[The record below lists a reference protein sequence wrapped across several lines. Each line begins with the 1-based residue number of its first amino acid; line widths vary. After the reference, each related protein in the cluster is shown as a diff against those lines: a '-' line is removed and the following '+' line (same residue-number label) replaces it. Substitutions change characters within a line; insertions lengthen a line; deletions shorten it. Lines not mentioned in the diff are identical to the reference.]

1 LRRTTLWLPHHAR
14 EVLDGRQPGDYPET
28 GLEEINGDFPEAD
41 FSPGVNFRFACLG
54 RLRSLEAVPV
64 YAQLP
69 YFRVECL
76 SGDSQLNGG
85 AGWTP
90 NHAFGLP
97 ESGFE
102 DLSFMFDEVSNQ
114 RSSRRRFGSH
124 VREPGLIYKESLP
137 FRQNHRPLDYI
148 LQLADVAR
156 PIVCVEE
163 FDRLLVYVSNLLAN
177 FLA

>member
-1 LRRTTLWLPHHAR
+1 MLL
-14 EVLDGRQPGDYPET
+14 
-28 GLEEINGDFPEAD
+28 
-41 FSPGVNFRFACLG
+41 LG

-69 YFRVECL
+69 YFGFECL
-76 SGDSQLNGG
+76 SGNAQLNGG

-90 NHAFGLP
+90 DPAFGFP

-102 DLSFMFDEVSNQ
+102 DPSFVLDKVGNQ
-114 RSSRRRFGSH
+114 WSSRRSRFGSH
-124 VREPGLIYKESLP
+124 VREPGLLYKESLP

-156 PIVCVEE
+156 PIVCVEQ
-163 FDRLLVYVSNLLAN
+163 FDGLLVYVSNLLAQFFGVAVDQVSDQQGN
-177 FLA
+177 ITNALAQCRQSNRKNVEAVKQILTKPAFGHR

>member
-1 LRRTTLWLPHHAR
+1 M
-14 EVLDGRQPGDYPET
+14 
-28 GLEEINGDFPEAD
+28 
-41 FSPGVNFRFACLG
+41 
-54 RLRSLEAVPV
+54 PV

-69 YFRVECL
+69 YFGFERL
-76 SGDSQLNGG
+76 PGNAQLNGG

-90 NHAFGLP
+90 NHAFGLL

-102 DLSFMFDEVSNQ
+102 DLPFVLDKVSNQ
-114 RSSRRRFGSH
+114 RSSRRSQFGSH
-124 VREPGLIYKESLP
+124 VREPGLIDKESLP
-137 FRQNHRPLDYI
+137 FRQNHSPFDYI

-163 FDRLLVYVSNLLAN
+163 FDGLLVYVSNLLAQ